1 MNPTICKM
9 IVYHDQI
16 ELIWKYNVGLISSII
31 IICHIK
37 RIIIIKMHTDKKIEK
52 KSMPI
57 HIYIYMGSH
66 RVKHD

>member
-1 MNPTICKM
+1 M

-52 KSMPI
+52 KINAYSYL
-57 HIYIYMGSH
+57 YIYMGSH
-66 RVKHD
+66 RVET